1 MHLLKVAQIS
11 RASAV
16 THWND
21 FVNFD
26 AHWIEPCDRVVYRPV
41 ADGTGHLLREH
52 PLSGEIAGL
61 AVDAPWI
68 PVVPTVG
75 DVGRPTSEGCRDAC
89 IASGIFNYA

>member
-52 PLSGEIAGL
+52 PLSGEIG
-61 AVDAPWI
+61 AVM
-68 PVVPTVG
+68 PVSQAESSIMREAW
-75 DVGRPTSEGCRDAC
+75 RPSRH
-89 IASGIFNYA
+89 SWV